1 VFFLRLDRAGP
12 YKSVQSG
19 ESRKRIVVETGCCLR
34 YEAKARTVKRT
45 TDLMPKAKI
54 TDQEALAFHLDPT
67 PGKWEVQATVPMTT
81 QRDLSLAYSP
91 GVAVPC
97 EAIAANP
104 ETAYDYTNKGNLV
117 AVISNGTAVLG
128 LGNLGALG
136 SKPVMEG
143 KSVLF
148 KRFADVNSIDI
159 ELDTEDT
166 DAFIN
171 AVRLMGPTFGGINLE
186 DIKAPECFI
195 IEQRLKEE
203 MDIPVFHDDQHGTAV
218 ICAAGLINALHI
230 SGKKIEDVKIV
241 LNGAGAAG
249 IACIELLKAMG
260 ARHENCIVCDT
271 KGVIYQGRTEGM
283 NQWKSAHAI
292 TTELRSLEEAMNG
305 ADVFL
310 GVSVKGAVTPEM
322 VASMADNP
330 VIFAM
335 ANPDPEITPEEAHD
349 VRVDAI
355 VATGRSDYPNQVN
368 NVLGFP
374 YLFRGALDIH
384 ARAIN
389 DEMKIACAHALAQ
402 LAREDVPDE
411 VAMAYGKS
419 LTFGRDYIIPT
430 PFDPRLIHRIPP
442 AVARA
447 GMDTGAARR
456 PIIDMDAYELS
467 LKSRMDPTASILRG
481 LNARARQAQSRMIFA
496 EGDDPRVLRAAV
508 MYQRSGF
515 GKALVVGRQDDV
527 KEKLEAAGLGD
538 AVRELE
544 VVNAANTM
552 HLDTYKNFLYKRLQ
566 RKGFDGKDI
575 HRLAARDRHV
585 FSALMLAHG
594 HGDGVVTGATRK
606 SAHVLDRINHVFDAD
621 AAHGAAGVTALLHKG
636 RIVLIGDTLVHEWP
650 DENNL
655 ADIAER
661 AANVARHMG
670 LEPRVAFV
678 SFSTFGYPVS
688 ERAEKMHIAPEVL
701 DRRGVD
707 FEYEGEMTVD
717 VALNENQQEAYP
729 FSRLTGPANILIV
742 PARHSAS
749 ISTKLMQEMGGATV
763 IGPILSGVDK
773 PIQICSTGSTA
784 NDILNMAI
792 LAACDIG

>member
-1 VFFLRLDRAGP
+1 MASQKFTR
-12 YKSVQSG
+12 
-19 ESRKRIVVETGCCLR
+19 E
-34 YEAKARTVKRT
+34 
-45 TDLMPKAKI
+45 
-54 TDQEALAFHLDPT
+54 EALSYHLNPR
-67 PGKWEVQATVPMTT
+67 PGKFDVVPSVPMTT

-97 EAIAANP
+97 EAIAEAP
-104 ETAYDYTNKGNLV
+104 ETAYDYTTKGNLV

-128 LGNLGALG
+128 LGNLGALA

-159 ELDTEDT
+159 ELDTEDP
-166 DAFIN
+166 DAFCQ

-249 IACIELLKAMG
+249 IACVELLKRMG
-260 ARHENCIVCDT
+260 ARHENCIACDT
-271 KGVIYQGRTEGM
+271 KGVIWQGRTEGM
-283 NQWKSAHAI
+283 NQWKSAHAVK
-292 TTELRSLEEAMNG
+292 TDLRTLEEAMKG

-310 GVSVKGAVTPEM
+310 GVSVKGAVTPAM
-322 VASMADNP
+322 VESMADNP

-335 ANPDPEITPEEAHD
+335 ANPDPEITPEEAHA
-349 VRVDAI
+349 VRPDAI

-389 DEMKIACAHALAQ
+389 DEMKIACAEALAD

-411 VAMAYGKS
+411 VAMAYGKK
-419 LTFGRDYIIPT
+419 LAFGRDYIIPT

-447 GMDTGAARR
+447 GMETGAARR
-456 PIIDMDAYELS
+456 PIVDLDAYEHS
-467 LKSRMDPTASILRG
+467 LKARMDPTASILQGINSR
-481 LNARARQAQSRMIFA
+481 ARAAQARMIFA
-496 EGDDPRVLRAAV
+496 EGDDSRVLRAAV
-508 MYQRSGF
+508 AYQRQGL
-515 GKALVVGRQDDV
+515 GKAIVVGRENDV
-527 KEKLEAAGLGD
+527 REKLTAEGLGD

-544 VVNAANTM
+544 VVNAANTR
-552 HLDTYKNFLYKRLQ
+552 HLETYKAFLYDRLQ
-566 RKGFDGKDI
+566 REGHDRQDI
-575 HRLAARDRHV
+575 HRLATRDRHV

-594 HGDGVVTGATRK
+594 HGDALVTGATRK
-606 SAHVLDRINHVFDAD
+606 SAHVLGLINHVFDAR
-621 AAHGAAGVTALLHKG
+621 AEHGAVGVTALLLKG
-636 RIVLIGDTLVHEWP
+636 RVVLIADTLVHEWP
-650 DENNL
+650 DEEDL
-655 ADIAER
+655 ATIATRGAE
-661 AANVARHMG
+661 VARMLG

-688 ERAEKMHIAPEVL
+688 ERATKMHLAPLVL
-701 DRRGVD
+701 DKRGVD

-717 VALNENQQEAYP
+717 VALNPQAMAQYP
-729 FSRLTGPANILIV
+729 FQRLSGPANILVV

-749 ISTKLMQEMGGATV
+749 ISVKLMQEMAGATV
-763 IGPILSGVDK
+763 IGPILTGVDR
-773 PIQICSTGSTA
+773 PIQICSTVSTV
-784 NDILNMAI
+784 NDILNMAV
-792 LAACDIG
+792 LAACNAG

>member
-1 VFFLRLDRAGP
+1 M
-12 YKSVQSG
+12 SN
-19 ESRKRIVVETGCCLR
+19 
-34 YEAKARTVKRT
+34 
-45 TDLMPKAKI
+45 PKY
-54 TDQEALAFHLDPT
+54 TREEALAFHLEPT

-97 EAIAANP
+97 EDIAKDP
-104 ETAYDYTNKGNLV
+104 GLAYDYTNKGNLV

-159 ELDTEDT
+159 ELDTEDP
-166 DAFIN
+166 DEFCK

-218 ICAAGLINALHI
+218 ICAAGLLNALHL

-249 IACIELLKAMG
+249 IACIELLKRMG
-260 ARHENCIVCDT
+260 ARHENCIVADT

-283 NQWKSAHAI
+283 NQWKSAHAVK
-292 TTELRSLEEAMNG
+292 TDARTLEEAMVG

-310 GVSVKGAVTPEM
+310 GVSVKGAVTQDM
-322 VASMADNP
+322 VRSMADNP

-335 ANPDPEITPEEAHD
+335 ANPDPEITPEEAHE
-349 VRVDAI
+349 VRMDAI

-389 DEMKIACAHALAQ
+389 DEMKIACAQALAE

-411 VAMAYGKS
+411 VALAYGKS

-442 AVARA
+442 AVAKA

-456 PIIDMDAYELS
+456 PIIDLPAYEES

-481 LNARARQAQSRMIFA
+481 INARARKAQARMIFA

-515 GKALVVGRQDDV
+515 GKALVVGRETDV
-527 KEKLEAAGLGD
+527 KSKLEEAGLGD
-538 AVRELE
+538 AVREIE
-544 VVNAANTM
+544 VVNAANTQ
-552 HLDTYKNFLYKRLQ
+552 HLSRYKDVLYGRLQ
-566 RKGFDGKDI
+566 RKGYDHQDI

-585 FSALMLAHG
+585 FASLMLQQG
-594 HGDGVVTGATRK
+594 HGDALVTGATRK
-606 SAHVLDRINHVFDAD
+606 SAHVMELINHVFDAD
-621 AAHGAAGVTALLHKG
+621 AAHGAAGVTALLLKG
-636 RIVLIGDTLVHEWP
+636 RIILIADTLVHEWP
-650 DENNL
+650 DDEDL
-655 ADIAER
+655 ANIAER
-661 AANVARHMG
+661 AAEVARLMG

-688 ERAEKMHIAPEVL
+688 ERAEKMHIAPRVL
-701 DRRGVD
+701 DRRGVN

-717 VALNENQQEAYP
+717 VALNRNAQKFYP
-729 FSRLTGPANILIV
+729 FQRLTGPANILVV

-749 ISTKLMQEMGGATV
+749 ISVKLMQEMAGATV
-763 IGPILSGVDK
+763 IGPILAGVDK
-773 PIQICSTGSTA
+773 SIQICSTTMTA
-784 NDILNMAI
+784 QDILNMAV
-792 LAACDIG
+792 LAACKGR

>member
-1 VFFLRLDRAGP
+1 LCEGP
-12 YKSVQSG
+12 IGDIKR
-19 ESRKRIVVETGCCLR
+19 ETMRKAVLVTKNRITSE
-34 YEAKARTVKRT
+34 
-45 TDLMPKAKI
+45 
-54 TDQEALAFHLDPT
+54 EALAFHLEPT
-67 PGKWEVQATVPMTT
+67 PGKFEITATVPMTT

-97 EAIAANP
+97 EAIAENP
-104 ETAYDYTNKGNLV
+104 ELAYDYTNKGNMV

-128 LGNLGALG
+128 LGNLGALA

-148 KRFADVNSIDI
+148 KRFADVNSIDV
-159 ELDTEDT
+159 ELDTEDPEE
-166 DAFIN
+166 FIN
-171 AVRLMGPTFGGINLE
+171 AVKLMGPTFGGINLE

-218 ICAAGLINALHI
+218 ICAAGLLNALRI
-230 SGKKIEDVKIV
+230 SGKKIEDVQIV

-249 IACIELLKAMG
+249 IACLELLKAMG
-260 ARHENCIVCDT
+260 AKHNNCIMCDT

-283 NQWKSAHAI
+283 NQWKSAHAAQ
-292 TTELRSLEEAMNG
+292 TELRTLEEAMKN

-310 GVSVKGAVTPEM
+310 GVSVKGAVTPAM

-335 ANPDPEITPEEAHD
+335 ANPDPEITPEEAHE
-349 VRVDAI
+349 VRPDAI

-389 DEMKIACAHALAQ
+389 DEMKIACAHALAD

-411 VAMAYGKS
+411 VALAYGKNLS
-419 LTFGRDYIIPT
+419 FGRDYIIPT

-467 LKSRMDPTASILRG
+467 LKSRMDPTANILRG
-481 LNARARQAQSRMIFA
+481 INARARANQARMIFA
-496 EGDDPRVLRAAV
+496 EGDDPKVLRAAV
-508 MYQRSGF
+508 MYQRSGL
-515 GKALVVGRQDDV
+515 GKALVVGRADDV
-527 KEKLEAAGLGD
+527 KAKLTAAGMED
-538 AVRELE
+538 AYRELE
-544 VVNAANTM
+544 VVNAANTQ
-552 HLDTYKNFLYKRLQ
+552 HLETYKSFLYNRLQ
-566 RKGFDGKDI
+566 RKGSDSKDI

-585 FSALMLAHG
+585 FAALMLAHG
-594 HGDGVVTGATRK
+594 HGDGLVTGATRK
-606 SAHVLDRINHVFDAD
+606 SAHVLERLNHVFDAN
-621 AAHGAAGVTALLHKG
+621 AKHGAVGITALLHKG
-636 RIVLIGDTLVHEWP
+636 RIVFIGDTLVHEWP
-650 DENNL
+650 NEEDL
-655 ADIAER
+655 ANIAEKG
-661 AANVARHMG
+661 AKVARHMG

-688 ERAEKMHIAPEVL
+688 ERAEKMQRAPDVL
-701 DRRGVD
+701 DARGVD

-717 VALNENQQEAYP
+717 VALNAESQKNYP
-729 FSRLTGPANILIV
+729 FSRLTGPANILVV

-749 ISTKLMQEMGGATV
+749 ISVKLMQEMAGATV
-763 IGPILSGVDK
+763 IGPILTGLDK
-773 PIQICSTGSTA
+773 SIQICSTTSTA

-792 LAACDIG
+792 LAACKVGE